1 LIARD
6 EIVLAVAKV
15 LLKMENGR
23 CANSMAGGVGEWDDL
38 GPWTQAIFWA
48 DAEAALD
55 AAEPWI
61 AERERAAFYQGV
73 SRVTDADPRAAEPV
87 LTEDD
92 SAALL
97 DDGTP

>member
-1 LIARD
+1 MTR
-6 EIVLAVAKV
+6 EQCVLAVAKV
-15 LLKMENGR
+15 LLKMENAG

-48 DAEAALD
+48 DAEAALN

-73 SRVTDADPRAAEPV
+73 SSVTDAAQDR
-87 LTEDD
+87 EDV
-92 SAALL
+92 S
-97 DDGTP
+97 